1 HTRAVEIEALEP
13 DFFHAIASVE
23 AAACSSGPT
32 CRGGLPRH
40 QQRRCT
46 SVEDLEAELC
56 NHRVGENFLRYSLDL
71 LLRVVPAGA
80 VQFQDK
86 ELALPDVSNSGIAE
100 RSQRV
105 LDGLALRV

>member
-1 HTRAVEIEALEP
+1 MRVNLTSRRTTKT
-13 DFFHAIASVE
+13 
-23 AAACSSGPT
+23 AARSPPS
-32 CRGGLPRH
+32 CRGGLPRP
-40 QQRRCT
+40 QRRRCT
-46 SVEDLEAELC
+46 SVDDFEAELF
-56 NHRVGENFLRYSLDL
+56 NHRVGEYFLRYSLDL

-86 ELALPDVSNSGIAE
+86 EFALPDVSNSGIAE